1 MEGDLMGY
9 FMLGICAGIIA
20 TGLSFSIMFRN
31 QLADWNEEEEEEEM
45 TEEDLKNDGYQDLW

>member
-1 MEGDLMGY
+1 MGY